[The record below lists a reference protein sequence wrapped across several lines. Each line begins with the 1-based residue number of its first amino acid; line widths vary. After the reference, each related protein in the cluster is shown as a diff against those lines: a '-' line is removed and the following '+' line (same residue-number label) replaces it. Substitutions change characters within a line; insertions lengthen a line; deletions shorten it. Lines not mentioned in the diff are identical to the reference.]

1 MTFLCKLE
9 ELPENCAREF
19 EVGEKRLL
27 VWRRGAEVRVVVNRC
42 PHFNVPM
49 NVEFGTVPVVGGLLT
64 CVHHYS
70 HFRFE
75 DGACVEGQCV
85 GASLDAV
92 AFRVENGKV
101 SV

>member
-1 MTFLCKLE
+1 
-9 ELPENCAREF
+9 
-19 EVGEKRLL
+19 
-27 VWRRGAEVRVVVNRC
+27 
-42 PHFNVPM
+42 M
-49 NVEFGTVPVVGGLLT
+49 NVEFGTVPVFGGLLT

>member
-1 MTFLCKLE
+1 MTVLCRIE
-9 ELPENCAREF
+9 ELTESSAREF
-19 EVGEKRLL
+19 TVGERRLL
-27 VWRRGAEVRVVVNRC
+27 VWRKGAEVRVVVNRC

-92 AFRVENGKV
+92 VFRVENGKV

>member
-1 MTFLCKLE
+1 VKALCKVDALAE
-9 ELPENCAREF
+9 DFASEF
-19 EVGEKRLL
+19 EVGERRLL
-27 VWRRGAEVRVVVNRC
+27 AWRKGTDVRVVLNRC

-49 NVEFGTVPVVGGLLT
+49 NVEFGRVPVFGGLLT

-70 HFRFE
+70 YFRFE

-92 AFRVENGKV
+92 PFKIVDGEV

>member
-1 MTFLCKLE
+1 MTILCRVE
-9 ELPENCAREF
+9 ELAEDCAREF
-19 EVGEKRLL
+19 EVGQQRLL
-27 VWRRGAEVRVVVNRC
+27 AWRKGAKVRVVVNRC

-49 NVEFGTVPVVGGLLT
+49 NVEFGSVPVLGGLLT

-70 HFRFE
+70 YFRFE

-85 GASLDAV
+85 GATLDAV
-92 AFRVENGKV
+92 PFEIVDGEV

>member
-9 ELPENCAREF
+9 QVQESHAREF
-19 EVGEKRLL
+19 TVGETRIL
-27 VWRRGAEVRVVVNRC
+27 VWRKGEAVRVVVNRC

-49 NVEFGTVPVVGGLLT
+49 NVEFGMVPVVGGLLT

-85 GASLDAV
+85 GAALDAV
-92 AFRVENGKV
+92 PFRIVNGEV